1 MDPVRTLVWD
11 RLSEL
16 HLDMADV
23 SRRIGRNHSYLQQYF
38 RRGVPRQL
46 SEHDRPKL
54 AAVLGLEDP
63 DVLRLNQLSTT
74 ATAELRPTGQA
85 RAETRSPRKIGVIEM
100 EEMLRE
106 ILKPFIR
113 RLGANKVA
121 QIALAMESTEPA
133 PDPHPE
139 QPRTAHP

>member
-63 DVLRLNQLSTT
+63 EVLRLNQLSTT
-74 ATAELRPTGQA
+74 ATAELRPTGQ
-85 RAETRSPRKIGVIEM
+85 TRPPRKIGVIEM

-113 RLGANKVA
+113 RLGANRVA
-121 QIALAMESTEPA
+121 QIALAMESSEPW

-139 QPRTAHP
+139 HPKTAHP